1 MFAYYA
7 RWIEN
12 FSRTAGPLLR
22 TQHFPL
28 SEDALKS
35 FEDVKSGLAKVSLD
49 AIRDNVP
56 FEVESDASDY
66 AIAGILS
73 QNGRPVAFMS
83 RTLNACKRKYP
94 AIEKEATAIIEAV
107 RKWSHFLKG
116 RPFLLRTDQKSVSYM
131 FDQKNRGKIK
141 NYKIRIWRLEMSQ
154 FTYDICHKPSVENIA
169 PDAFSPVCSSLHSVA
184 ELRFLHDSLGHPGF
198 SKFCCDRKSRA
209 AYAQCFA
216 MWQQATIEFTSQDH
230 SSRTLLLLSIVD
242 IVCITR
248 DYTLR
253 SLYYCLFA
261 PHVCMVL
268 FFTHIP
274 FMMNHTINATPPER
288 LQHYYSPV

>member
-209 AYAQCFA
+209 AYAQSFA
-216 MWQQATIEFTSQDH
+216 LWQQATIEFTCHDH
-230 SSRTLLLLSIVD
+230 SIIACSRHMYVWCCSSRTS
-242 IVCITR
+242 
-248 DYTLR
+248 R
-253 SLYYCLFA
+253 SW
-261 PHVCMVL
+261 
-268 FFTHIP
+268 
-274 FMMNHTINATPPER
+274 
-288 LQHYYSPV
+288 